1 MGLLYLH
8 HIWLGVLANRWAPLN
23 PPLICCLVGC
33 IPITSQIC
41 SFPNTPGP
49 VIANTP
55 LQHRFENPYPFLIF
69 VSFFALIDFCFFFH
83 RYCSVLI
90 SSAFITNPQH
100 CLHRRPISEGEGG
113 EERTIAFMRRLGRA
127 NSKTPLLGHSCE
139 KGTIKHSFPM
149 KYVLKPWKLGRW
161 FYQVVKF
168 SIVQYMII
176 KILTALLA
184 VILEAFGMYCE
195 GEFNWECG
203 THRYGWVFEQI
214 WSHLML

>member
-1 MGLLYLH
+1 
-8 HIWLGVLANRWAPLN
+8 
-23 PPLICCLVGC
+23 
-33 IPITSQIC
+33 
-41 SFPNTPGP
+41 
-49 VIANTP
+49 
-55 LQHRFENPYPFLIF
+55 
-69 VSFFALIDFCFFFH
+69 
-83 RYCSVLI
+83 
-90 SSAFITNPQH
+90 
-100 CLHRRPISEGEGG
+100 
-113 EERTIAFMRRLGRA
+113 MRKLGRA

-176 KILTALLA
+176 KILTTLLA

-214 WSHLML
+214 WSHLMV